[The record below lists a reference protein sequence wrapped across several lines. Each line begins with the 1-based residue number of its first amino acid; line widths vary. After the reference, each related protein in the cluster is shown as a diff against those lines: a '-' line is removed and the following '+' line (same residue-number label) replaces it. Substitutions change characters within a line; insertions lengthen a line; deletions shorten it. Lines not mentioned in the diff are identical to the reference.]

1 MKVQLSTKD
10 INESVEEALI
20 TAGAQNPA
28 DGLRLP
34 MSWSFRNYCKGSTW
48 IIEFRPGFQL
58 IIGEVNPFEDLMI
71 SLEEESKQ
79 FGIAICVS
87 GKMRGTFRGQ
97 KDTLAMGQGQNS
109 ICFTPRSMK
118 IMEYQGGQ
126 TNRSVAVRIE
136 PRLLNTYLEG
146 GSGHISADLRH
157 IVDETSASYYSRIGP
172 ATTSMRMTVHQIL
185 HCPYHDS
192 IKRMYLESKAMEL
205 ITHQLAQLAGA
216 DSAHK
221 RPAYLH
227 ADDIEK
233 IHQAKDILVT
243 NFQHPPTIQQL
254 SHQVGLNDFKLK
266 KGFPQIYG
274 TSIYKYLLDHRFD
287 RARHLLEEGR
297 MNVSEVARAIGYSK
311 LDHFHR
317 SFKKRF
323 GVTPG
328 VYRRDAQSSH

>member
-1 MKVQLSTKD
+1 MKVQLSTRD
-10 INESVEEALI
+10 INESVEEALKD
-20 TAGAQNPA
+20 AGAQNPA

-48 IIEFRPGFQL
+48 VIKFRPGFQL
-58 IIGEVNPFEDLMI
+58 IIGEVNPFEDLLI
-71 SLEEESKQ
+71 SLEEESMQ
-79 FGIAICVS
+79 FGVAICVS

-97 KDTLAMGQGQNS
+97 KDALTMGQGQNS

-118 IMEYQGGQ
+118 TMEYQGSQ
-126 TNRSVAVRIE
+126 TNRCVAVRIE
-136 PRLLNTYLEG
+136 PRLLNTYLDG
-146 GSGHISADLRH
+146 GSNHLPADLHR
-157 IVDETSASYYSRIGP
+157 IVDGTPENYYSRLGP
-172 ATTSMRMTVHQIL
+172 VTASLRMTIHQIL
-185 HCPYHDS
+185 NCPYQGS

-221 RPAYLH
+221 RPASLH

-233 IHQAKDILVT
+233 IHHAKDILVA

-287 RARHLLEEGR
+287 QAKHLLGGGR
-297 MNVSEVARAIGYSK
+297 LNISEVARAIGYSK
-311 LDHFHR
+311 LDHFHL
-317 SFKKRF
+317 SFKQRF

-328 VYRRDAQSSH
+328 AYRRDAQSSH

>member
-1 MKVQLSTKD
+1 MKVRLSTKD
-10 INESVEEALI
+10 MNEAIEKALI

-34 MSWSFRNYCKGSTW
+34 MPWSFRNYCKGSTW

-58 IIGEVNPFEDLMI
+58 IIGEVNPFEDLLI
-71 SLEEESKQ
+71 SLEEESMQ
-79 FGIAICVS
+79 FGVAICVS

-97 KDTLAMGQGQNS
+97 KDTLTMDQGQNS

-118 IMEYQGGQ
+118 TMEYQGNQ
-126 TNRSVAVRIE
+126 TNRGVTVRIE

-146 GSGHISADLRH
+146 GSGHISDLRH
-157 IVDETSASYYSRIGP
+157 IVDKTSASYYSRIGP

-221 RPAYLH
+221 GPASLQ

-233 IHQAKDILVT
+233 IHQAKDILVA

-254 SHQVGLNDFKLK
+254 SRQVGLNDFKLK
-266 KGFPQIYG
+266 NGFRRIYG
-274 TSIYKYLLDHRFD
+274 TSIYQYLLDHRFD
-287 RARHLLEEGR
+287 QARHLLGR
-297 MNVSEVARAIGYSK
+297 GRLNVSEVARAIGYSK

-328 VYRRDAQSSH
+328 VYRRDTQESC

>member
-1 MKVQLSTKD
+1 
-10 INESVEEALI
+10 
-20 TAGAQNPA
+20 
-28 DGLRLP
+28 
-34 MSWSFRNYCKGSTW
+34 
-48 IIEFRPGFQL
+48 
-58 IIGEVNPFEDLMI
+58 
-71 SLEEESKQ
+71 
-79 FGIAICVS
+79 
-87 GKMRGTFRGQ
+87 
-97 KDTLAMGQGQNS
+97 MGQGQNS

-146 GSGHISADLRH
+146 GSGHISDLRH
-157 IVDETSASYYSRIGP
+157 ILDKTSASYYSRIGP
-172 ATTSMRMTVHQIL
+172 ATASMRMTVHQIL
-185 HCPYHDS
+185 NCPYHDS

-205 ITHQLAQLAGA
+205 ITHQLAQLAGIG
-216 DSAHK
+216 SAHK
-221 RPAYLH
+221 RPASLH

-233 IHQAKDILVT
+233 IHQAKDILVR

-266 KGFPQIYG
+266 KGFRRIYG
-274 TSIYKYLLDHRFD
+274 TSIYQYLLDYRFEY
-287 RARHLLEEGR
+287 ARHLLGGGR
-297 MNVSEVARAIGYSK
+297 LNVFEVAHAIGYSK

-328 VYRRDAQSSH
+328 AYRCDAQSSH

>member
-1 MKVQLSTKD
+1 MKVRLSTKD

-28 DGLRLP
+28 GGLRLP
-34 MSWSFRNYCKGSTW
+34 MPWSFKNYCKGSTW
-48 IIEFRPGFQL
+48 VLEFRPGFQL
-58 IIGEVNPFEDLMI
+58 IVEEVNPFEDLMI
-71 SLEEESKQ
+71 NLEEESMQ

-87 GKMRGTFRGQ
+87 GKMRGTFKWQ

-118 IMEYQGGQ
+118 TMEYQGGQ
-126 TNRSVAVRIE
+126 TNSCVAVRIE
-136 PRLLNTYLEG
+136 PRLLNAYLEG
-146 GSGHISADLRH
+146 GSGHISDLRH
-157 IVDETSASYYSRIGP
+157 IVDGTSASYYSRIGP
-172 ATTSMRMTVHQIL
+172 ATASMRMTVHQIL
-185 HCPYHDS
+185 NCPYQGA

-221 RPAYLH
+221 RPASLH

-233 IHQAKDILVT
+233 IYQAKDILVT

-254 SHQVGLNDFKLK
+254 SRQVGLNDFKLK
-266 KGFPQIYG
+266 NGFRRIYG

-287 RARHLLEEGR
+287 RARHLLGGGR
-297 MNVSEVARAIGYSK
+297 MNVSEVAYAIGYSK
-311 LDHFHR
+311 LDHFYR

-323 GVTPG
+323 GITPG
-328 VYRRDAQSSH
+328 AYRRYTQSSQ

>member
-20 TAGAQNPA
+20 MAGGHNPA
-28 DGLRLP
+28 HGLMLP

-71 SLEEESKQ
+71 NLEEESMQ
-79 FGIAICVS
+79 FGITICVS

-97 KDTLAMGQGQNS
+97 KDTLAIGQGQNS

-118 IMEYQGGQ
+118 TMEYQGGL
-126 TNRSVAVRIE
+126 TNRGVTVRIE
-136 PRLLNTYLEG
+136 PWLLNAYLEG
-146 GSGHISADLRH
+146 GSGHISDLRH
-157 IVDETSASYYSRIGP
+157 IVDGTSASYYSRIRP
-172 ATTSMRMTVHQIL
+172 ATAPMRMTVHQIL
-185 HCPYHDS
+185 NCPYQRP

-205 ITHQLAQLAGA
+205 ITHQFAQLAGA

-221 RPAYLH
+221 RPASLH

-233 IHQAKDILVT
+233 IHQAKDILVA

-254 SHQVGLNDFKLK
+254 SQQVGLNDFKLK
-266 KGFPQIYG
+266 NGFRRIYG
-274 TSIYKYLLDHRFD
+274 TSIYKYLLDYRFD
-287 RARHLLEEGR
+287 SARRLLEEGR

-323 GVTPG
+323 GITPG
-328 VYRRDAQSSH
+328 AYRREAQKTC